1 MVPAPKVRVWK
12 ERPGNRRDNP
22 GSRRRRTH
30 VQTDLWTYDSSLKDV
45 SDLNGFDVEAT
56 DGSIGHVDEAT
67 FDVGASYLVVDT
79 GPWIF
84 GRKVLLPASVIQRI
98 DLDNRTV
105 QVRLTKDQIKTSPEF
120 DENSYRNEDYRQRVG
135 TYYGSMV

>member
-1 MVPAPKVRVWK
+1 
-12 ERPGNRRDNP
+12 
-22 GSRRRRTH
+22 

-45 SDLNGFDVEAT
+45 SDLSGFDVEAT

-84 GRKVLLPASVIQRI
+84 GKKVLLPASVTQRI
-98 DLDNRTV
+98 DLDNRTI
-105 QVRLTKDQIKTSPEF
+105 QVRLTKDQIKASPEF
-120 DENSYRNEDYRQRVG
+120 DENAYRNEDYRRRVG
-135 TYYGSMV
+135 IYYGSMV

>member
-1 MVPAPKVRVWK
+1 
-12 ERPGNRRDNP
+12 
-22 GSRRRRTH
+22 

-84 GRKVLLPASVIQRI
+84 GKKVLLPASVIQRI